1 MDRHNFRDDDS
12 SEAKALIFGIFV
24 RLQNYE
30 NETTTT
36 LTNIHKY
43 EISQQILEIHKKVV
57 KLKGHFFTIFF
68 ACFDFLKLVG
78 TPVK

>member
-43 EISQQILEIHKKVV
+43 EIPQQVLEIHKKNCQIERS
-57 KLKGHFFTIFF
+57 FFHDFF
-68 ACFDFLKLVG
+68 FRQFL
-78 TPVK
+78 TF

>member
-43 EISQQILEIHKKVV
+43 GMSQQVLKMHKKNRQIE
-57 KLKGHFFTIFF
+57 T
-68 ACFDFLKLVG
+68 
-78 TPVK
+78 

>member
-57 KLKGHFFTIFF
+57 KLKGHFFMIFF
-68 ACFDFLKLVG
+68 RLFL
-78 TPVK
+78 TF

>member
-43 EISQQILEIHKKVV
+43 GMSQQILEIHKKVV
-57 KLKGHFFTIFF
+57 KLKGHFFRL
-68 ACFDFLKLVG
+68 FL
-78 TPVK
+78 TF